1 MPSTLG
7 NPNHGNQGQPYEDDA
22 YSDRNHGKILPV
34 PKTTERAFER
44 EERRPCAFRPASP
57 RAQEE
62 HTCAC
67 DKPQFDD
74 CEEPWRKSS
83 IEIRQHGQGKHSVVH
98 RQTLKKP
105 PLQKDRGG
113 RLQRS
118 IFPQLLSRRFL
129 QIIRQQSGSSHHP
142 RRDSWRWPL
151 AAEWTRSCWRAERPC
166 SQTRRG
172 APCRL
177 RPDHSA

>member
-1 MPSTLG
+1 MPSRLG

-98 RQTLKKP
+98 RQTLKKFSPAEGQGRPTATIYFPAASFTPISSNNP
-105 PLQKDRGG
+105 PAIWII
-113 RLQRS
+113 S
-118 IFPQLLSRRFL
+118 SSTTRFL
-129 QIIRQQSGSSHHP
+129 EMASCSGMDTILLARRAAMQPNSP
-142 RRDSWRWPL
+142 RCAMSIAP
-151 AAEWTRSCWRAERPC
+151 RP
-166 SQTRRG
+166 
-172 APCRL
+172 
-177 RPDHSA
+177 